1 MKQVG
6 LPSDEVL
13 MQRYQHGDGVAFAR
27 LYQRCRGRVFVYLHK
42 RLQDKQA
49 VEDVL
54 QNVFTKL
61 HRTRA
66 GYDPKYPV
74 LAWLYTICRSELLDY
89 VKKPTARCVELRE
102 DHAMCVPQV
111 TDKLVDID
119 GEQRLTAMEKGVLK
133 LRYFSEQDYRAI
145 ARQLGRSEAGVR
157 KIGSR
162 GLQKLRLKYAR

>member
-1 MKQVG
+1 
-6 LPSDEVL
+6 
-13 MQRYQHGDGVAFAR
+13 MQRYQRGDGTAFVQ
-27 LYQRCRGRVFVYLHK
+27 LYQRCRGRVFAYLNK
-42 RLQDKQA
+42 RLKDKQA
-49 VEDVL
+49 VEDVF
-54 QNVFTKL
+54 QNVFIKL

-74 LAWLYTICRSELLDY
+74 LAWMYTICRSELLDY

-102 DHAMCVPQV
+102 DHALCMPRVADALV
-111 TDKLVDID
+111 VDID
-119 GEQRLTAMEKGVLK
+119 GERRLTAMEKGVLK